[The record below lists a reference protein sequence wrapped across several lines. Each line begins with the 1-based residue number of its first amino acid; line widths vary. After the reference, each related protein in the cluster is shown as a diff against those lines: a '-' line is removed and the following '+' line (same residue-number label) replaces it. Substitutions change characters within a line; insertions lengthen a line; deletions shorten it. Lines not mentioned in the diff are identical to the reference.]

1 MFLRPTPEDESNFE
15 TEKRKSMFAKTIAAW
30 IMVIFVG
37 ALAVI
42 ILWKIYTNDIDLKKL
57 VSEQNGDASMSRFQ
71 FLIFTFVIALMW
83 IYLFFCNECKEFPNI
98 PTGVLGLIGI
108 SGGTYVVSKG
118 IQKSFEGDQ
127 AAAKAKVEIA
137 NVAAGKV
144 GNADAVGNAG
154 AGNVGG
160 GANAAGI

>member
-1 MFLRPTPEDESNFE
+1 ML
-15 TEKRKSMFAKTIAAW
+15 AKTIAAW

-57 VSEQNGDASMSRFQ
+57 LSEQNGDASMSRFQ

-98 PTGVLGLIGI
+98 PPGVLGLMGI

-127 AAAKAKVEIA
+127 AAAKAKVEVA
-137 NVAAGKV
+137 NVVAGNV

>member
-1 MFLRPTPEDESNFE
+1 MI
-15 TEKRKSMFAKTIAAW
+15 AKTIAAW

-57 VSEQNGDASMSRFQ
+57 ISEQNGDASMSRFQ

-98 PTGVLGLIGI
+98 PPGVLGLMGI

-127 AAAKAKVEIA
+127 AAAKAKVEVA
-137 NVAAGKV
+137 NVAAGNV
-144 GNADAVGNAG
+144 GNADAVGNVGGAAGNAG

-160 GANAAGI
+160 GANGAGI